1 MDDPINE
8 DPAPPGTHP
17 TRRARAQA
25 RAAAIQERAQRI
37 SDRAQRERS
46 VRPSVDVLFDMADRD
61 AEVGG
66 GIMAG
71 ALAYRFFIWLLPLA
85 LVAIAGLGL
94 AADAASVEPKE
105 AAESFGLAGLVSNS
119 VASSAK
125 SSSRWYALLVGIP
138 ILLVATRSLLRALII
153 THRLVWTDVR
163 AAAPKPT
170 VSATL
175 HLVVMLAAFL
185 AVSTLTSTVRQSSLL
200 AGTIALALLVIPF
213 GALWLLVALR
223 LPHRDAPWR
232 SLLPGALLFGIG
244 LELLQ
249 ATATYVITP
258 TAENKQGTY
267 GSLGIAAAILLGLYF
282 LSRLVVFTAVLN
294 ATLWDRSARV
304 PGDPAAT
311 TSPSSTPP
319 RSRPT

>member
-1 MDDPINE
+1 MDPPID
-8 DPAPPGTHP
+8 DPAPPDTPP

-37 SDRAQRERS
+37 QDRAQRERS
-46 VRPSVDVLFDMADRD
+46 ARPSVDVLFDMADRD

-94 AADAASVEPKE
+94 AADAASVEPEE
-105 AAESFGLAGLVSNS
+105 AAESLGLAGLVSNS
-119 VASSAK
+119 VAGSAK
-125 SSSRWYALLVGIP
+125 SSSRWYALLVGVP

-153 THRLVWTDVR
+153 SHRLVWTDVR
-163 AAAPKPT
+163 EAAPRPT
-170 VSATL
+170 ASATL
-175 HLVVMLAAFL
+175 QLVAMLAAFL
-185 AVSTLTSTVRQSSLL
+185 AVSTLTSTVRQASLV
-200 AGTIALALLVIPF
+200 AGTIALALLVVPF
-213 GALWLLVALR
+213 AVLWTLVALR

-249 ATATYVITP
+249 ATTTLVISP
-258 TAENKQGTY
+258 AAQSKQGTY
-267 GSLGIAAAILLGLYF
+267 GSLGIAAAVLLGLYF
-282 LSRLVVFTAVLN
+282 LSRLIVLTAVLN
-294 ATLWDRSARV
+294 ATLWDRRV
-304 PGDPAAT
+304 RA
-311 TSPSSTPP
+311 SPPP
-319 RSRPT
+319 RSPPT

>member
-1 MDDPINE
+1 M
-8 DPAPPGTHP
+8 

-25 RAAAIQERAQRI
+25 RTAAITERAQRI
-37 SDRAQRERS
+37 AERAQRERA

-85 LVAIAGLGL
+85 LVAIAGLGF
-94 AADAASVEPKE
+94 AAEAASVAPKE
-105 AAESFGLAGLVSNS
+105 AAESLGLAGLVSNS
-119 VASSAK
+119 VAGSAR
-125 SSSRWYALLVGIP
+125 STSRWYALLVGIP

-163 AAAPKPT
+163 ATAQRPT
-170 VSATL
+170 MSTTL
-175 HLVVMLAAFL
+175 QLVVMLAAFL
-185 AVSTLTSTVRQSSLL
+185 AVATLTSAVRQSSLI

-213 GALWLLVALR
+213 GTLWLLVALR

-232 SLLPGALLFGIG
+232 SLLPGALLFGVG

-249 ATATYVITP
+249 AVTTFFISPA
-258 TAENKQGTY
+258 AESKQGTY
-267 GSLGIAAAILLGLYF
+267 GSLGIAAAVLLGLYF
-282 LSRLVVFTAVLN
+282 LSRLVVLTAVLN
-294 ATLWDRSARV
+294 ATLWDRHAR
-304 PGDPAAT
+304 A
-311 TSPSSTPP
+311 SSPP
-319 RSRPT
+319 RSPPT